1 MNTIDWYQFQEDIC
15 LYFQSIGASAETN
28 VTVRGVRTNHDIDI
42 LVKTKFLGEDLTWV
56 IEAKKWKKKV
66 NKLQVLALRTI
77 VDEIGADRGFIVS
90 EAGFQSGAYEATN
103 NTNVKLKTFEELK
116 RDTKELVENE
126 IIKTHIARLNL
137 LEKRYYSHSK
147 SVRIDYGL
155 TGEYCMP
162 YYDFCVA
169 DILMTAQRALIFAER
184 KEYPIKLD
192 TVSSDKVGDLVVD
205 NFQQL
210 TNWLNLNCNWLDQQ
224 LFKAES
230 EMYLDGEYKPRN
242 EKPFTEKDGSIRE
255 LIAEVYFPKNK
266 C

>member
-15 LYFQSIGASAETN
+15 SYFQSIGASAETN
-28 VTVRGVRTNHDIDI
+28 VTVPGVRTNHDIDI

-77 VDEIGADRGFIVS
+77 VDEIGADRGFIIS
-90 EAGFQSGAYEATN
+90 EAGFQSGAFEACT
-103 NTNVKLKTFEELK
+103 NTNVKLKTFDELK
-116 RDTKELVENE
+116 IDTRELVEHE
-126 IIKTHIARLNL
+126 IIKTYVARLDF
-137 LEKRYYSHSK
+137 LEKRYFSHSK
-147 SVRIDYGL
+147 SIRVDYGL
-155 TGEYCMP
+155 RGDYCMP
-162 YYDFCVA
+162 YYDFSA
-169 DILMTAQRALIFAER
+169 TDILMTAQRALIYAEQ

-230 EMYLDGEYKPRN
+230 KMYIDGEYKPRI
-242 EKPFTEKDGSIRE
+242 EEPSTEDKGSIKE
-255 LIAEVYFPKNK
+255 LITKVYFSKNK